1 MTSPVVGLSIALAAI
16 LVQAPRLV
24 LALLAADRRPV
35 APAWEGT
42 LLVVAGIGTAL
53 VLTGGNLY
61 LAHTVAR
68 VPRWRPGLLA
78 AWLGVLLASG
88 ALVVPL
94 IAGGLSGRTLPQV
107 LAAAGL
113 GWAWSL
119 LAALAHELTAA
130 GCILASVAAA
140 SASAGAAESRTL
152 TSLPGNREEAPRDL
166 APLPH
171 AAADLPQPPAPAAL
185 ELPQPVPA
193 SVGSLPQPAAP
204 RPPAAAGPAP
214 LPHPCRYG
222 CGKAF
227 GSLPSE
233 LAHLKHCHLR
243 AARALERRPSS
254 PLP

>member
-1 MTSPVVGLSIALAAI
+1 MTSPAVGLSIALAAI

-35 APAWEGT
+35 EPAWEGT
-42 LLVVAGIGTAL
+42 LLVVAGIGTAV

-68 VPRWRPGLLA
+68 VARWRSLLLA
-78 AWLGVLLASG
+78 TWLGVLLASG

-130 GCILASVAAA
+130 GCILASVAATGAEPTAALDPGAPGLLGQRA
-140 SASAGAAESRTL
+140 SSR
-152 TSLPGNREEAPRDL
+152 RDL
-166 APLPH
+166 ALRP
-171 AAADLPQPPAPAAL
+171 AATGLPQPPALAATGL
-185 ELPQPVPA
+185 LQPVA
-193 SVGSLPQPAAP
+193 AAAASLPQPAASA
-204 RPPAAAGPAP
+204 PPAAAANAP
-214 LPHPCRYG
+214 LPHPCRHG

-227 GSLPSE
+227 HTLHSE
-233 LAHLKHCHLR
+233 IAHLRHCP
-243 AARALERRPSS
+243 ARAGLTPKPS
-254 PLP
+254 